1 MKKVI
6 QIFAILLVILVP
18 VILTAQP
25 MPWDPSIGGGAG
37 STPVGGGAPIGGG
50 LIILL
55 SMAIGYGTR
64 KIYNA
69 RKKVLD

>member
-6 QIFAILLVILVP
+6 QILAIALVILVP

-25 MPWDPSIGGGAG
+25 MPYDPAINGGAG
-37 STPVGGGAPIGGG
+37 SAPVGGGAPIGGG
-50 LIILL
+50 LLIML
-55 SMAIGYGTR
+55 SLAIGYGTR
-64 KIYNA
+64 KIYEI